1 MHGDSMNRQYRR
13 YVQRIEEMER
23 QLRVL
28 LAEVANLA
36 GARVD
41 RYNVVSFLKE
51 QENDYQLDRVE
62 ALLKKLYIQFEQFR
76 INNTQLTQQRNLVI
90 EERSVAAA
98 AALQLRSQFAPLD
111 VIRSDEPASRSLL
124 LPSGGCM
131 APREEDEG
139 GEGSDAL
146 DGEAGSS
153 LMTIFST
160 VAGVVNTLEQVG
172 CKTQTPLPH

>member
-111 VIRSDEPASRSLL
+111 VIRSDEP
-124 LPSGGCM
+124 
-131 APREEDEG
+131 
-139 GEGSDAL
+139 
-146 DGEAGSS
+146 
-153 LMTIFST
+153 
-160 VAGVVNTLEQVG
+160 
-172 CKTQTPLPH
+172 